1 MSDDQGFA
9 KPCLVLVIM
18 LSVAGMSGCA
28 TISRPAYCDAMLDQH
43 RAAMA
48 AKSDFDVAFI
58 GTALS
63 RVTYGGECA
72 CPTDHDSAGDIC
84 GDRSA
89 YSRAG
94 GAVLACAPEDIPK
107 SALPGIREH
116 AAVQS
121 LPVECGGSGISGFL
135 EF

>member
-1 MSDDQGFA
+1 MSDGQGWGKPLVAAMFVLFA
-9 KPCLVLVIM
+9 AAV
-18 LSVAGMSGCA
+18 SGCA
-28 TISRPAYCDAMLDQH
+28 TISRPAYCDAILNQN

-63 RVTYGGECA
+63 RVTYGGECP
-72 CPTDHDSAGDIC
+72 CPTDHDSTGNIC

-89 YSRAG
+89 YSRSG
-94 GAVLACAPEDIPK
+94 GAVLACQPEDIPK
-107 SALPGIREH
+107 SALRGIREH

-121 LPVECGGSGISGFL
+121 LPVECGGSGTSGFL

>member
-1 MSDDQGFA
+1 MSYVQGLA
-9 KPCLVLVIM
+9 KSFVAPAIL
-18 LSVAGMSGCA
+18 LSTTAVSGCA
-28 TISRPAYCDAMLDQH
+28 TIARPAYCDAMLNQN

-72 CPTDHDSAGDIC
+72 CPTDHDSTGNIC

-89 YSRAG
+89 YSRVG
-94 GAVLACAPEDIPK
+94 GAVLACEPEDIPK

-121 LPVECGGSGISGFL
+121 LPVECGGSGTSGFL